1 MKLVMDKAGE
11 TIRYLR
17 EAVVYGGNIVNT
29 KSWQGVPSPDDM
41 FETLHVSVTLGMEQ
55 EADKIALECNA
66 KLPWA
71 DIHFNERVGGFPLNP
86 PPSYKMW
93 ARNLEE
99 FYATGH
105 ECFSHSYPERMWS
118 KTLHSGIRYDI
129 ADLNTLVDLLRQDPT
144 TRQAYLPFF
153 FPEDLSAAVLGE
165 RVPCSLGWHFII
177 RDGRMDLFY
186 ALRSCD
192 VMRHLHN
199 DIYFANRLAIWV
211 REKAGLNVAMG
222 NMHLVVTS
230 LHCFVKDRELFE
242 KGFIK

>member
-1 MKLVMDKAGE
+1 MRA
-11 TIRYLR
+11 R
-17 EAVVYGGNIVNT
+17 EAIKHLRDTVVYHGDTVYT

-41 FETLHVSVTLGMEQ
+41 YEALHTSTYIAMEDSHEVCASQ
-55 EADKIALECNA
+55 CNA

-71 DIHFNERVGGFPLNP
+71 DVHFNERVGGVPLNP

-105 ECFSHSYPERMWS
+105 SCFSHSYPERIWS
-118 KTLHSGIRYDI
+118 KGLHSGIRYDI
-129 ADLNTLVDLLRQDPT
+129 ADLNTLVDLLRKDPT
-144 TRQAYLPFF
+144 TRQAYLPFY
-153 FPEDLSAAVLGE
+153 FPEDLTAAVLGE
-165 RVPCSLGWHFII
+165 RVPCSLGWHFIV
-177 RDGRMDLFY
+177 RNGRLDLFY

-199 DIYFANRLAIWV
+199 DIYFANRLALWV
-211 REKAGLNVAMG
+211 REKAGLEVAIG

-230 LHCFVKDRELFE
+230 LHCFVKDKELYE

>member
-1 MKLVMDKAGE
+1 MKKAGE
-11 TIRYLR
+11 VIRLLR
-17 EAVVYGGNIVNT
+17 EEVIYSGDTIHT

-41 FETLHVSVTLGMEQ
+41 RELLHYSIYIAMEQ
-55 EADKIALECNA
+55 SEEKIALECNA

-71 DIHFNERVGGFPLNP
+71 DIHFNERVGGVPLNP
-86 PPSYKMW
+86 PPSYSMW

-118 KTLHSGIRYDI
+118 KGLHSGIRYDI
-129 ADLNTLVDLLRQDPT
+129 ADLNTLVEVLKKDPT

-153 FPEDLSAAVLGE
+153 FPEDLSAAIEGE

-177 RDGRMDLFY
+177 RDGRLDLFY

-199 DIYFANRLAIWV
+199 DIYFANRLALWV
-211 REKAGLNVAMG
+211 ADKAGLDVVMG